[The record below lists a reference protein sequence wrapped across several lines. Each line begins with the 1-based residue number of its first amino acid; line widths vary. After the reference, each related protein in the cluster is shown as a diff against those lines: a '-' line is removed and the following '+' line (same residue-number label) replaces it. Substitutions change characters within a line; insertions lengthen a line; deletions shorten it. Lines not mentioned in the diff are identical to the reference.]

1 VINIAMFE
9 FLNNDNITSGNVCGY
24 ILGLLK
30 SVQYIHDIG
39 IAHTDIRMANVRF
52 VIHENCHC
60 ARLIDFDRC
69 ALDVRKFSDDWEDVR
84 VLIIV
89 MLIRALQSRLKVLGN
104 DSNRKVVLDCCI
116 EALERSRE
124 VEGNKRPLLE
134 GSAPNEI
141 VEILEDEGMMLLWE
155 GVSIDTSSRNVSLE
169 QFVELYFGGMI
180 SRIRNFLAGLDE
192 I

>member
-1 VINIAMFE
+1 MYIAMFE
-9 FLNNDNITSGNVCGY
+9 FLNNDDITSGNVCE
-24 ILGLLK
+24 
-30 SVQYIHDIG
+30 YIHDKG

-52 VIHENCHC
+52 VVQGQCHC

-69 ALDVRKFSDDWEDVR
+69 TIDERKFSDDWKDVR

-89 MLIRALQSRLKVLGN
+89 MLIRTLQSRLKVLGT
-104 DSNRKVVLDCCI
+104 DSNRKVALESYI

-124 VEGNKRPLLE
+124 LEGNKRPLLE
-134 GSAPNEI
+134 GSAPAEI
-141 VEILEDEGMMLLWE
+141 VEILEDEGMRLLWE
-155 GVSIDTSSRNVSLE
+155 GVPVDKTSRNISLE

-180 SRIRNFLAGLDE
+180 SRTRNFMSGLEE